1 MGTSS
6 LLVFL
11 LVGAIAGWLA
21 GQIMKGR
28 GFGIIGNIIV
38 GIIGAFVGGWLQS
51 RFNLPLGS
59 GFTGSIVTAVLG
71 AVVVLFVVGLFK
83 KD

>member
-1 MGTSS
+1 MGTTS

-11 LVGAIAGWLA
+11 LIGAISGWIA
-21 GQIMKGR
+21 GQIMKGK

-38 GIIGAFVGGWLQS
+38 GVIGAFVGGWLQS
-51 RFNLPLGS
+51 KFDLPLGS

-71 AVVVLFVVGLFK
+71 AVVFLFVVGLFK